1 MFLFCIAVKTTSP
14 SINAANI
21 SSILPN
27 ASLVDTLTDTKITS
41 GTSTNTSTSTD
52 ASVQQKPTSSPMA
65 PSEVSPNTAICDRPK
80 VKSVS
85 KKDCKNNRRLA
96 TAALAFQSNS
106 TVSIGHLKNF
116 CFYSRINFDILLS
129 FYQSLN
135 PTLSVPTTSQT
146 TTLTTLQAQNL
157 QSPQQQQQPL
167 VIKHFG
173 SFKIDFRL
181 IFPHLLFCL

>member
-1 MFLFCIAVKTTSP
+1 MSPVGKLIDVHAGALDGQPASEAHFSQVPSSDCVAVKTTTP

-41 GTSTNTSTSTD
+41 CTSTSSSAD
-52 ASVQQKPTSSPMA
+52 AAAAVQQKPTSSPMA

-96 TAALAFQSNS
+96 TAALAFQSNA
-106 TVSIGHLKNF
+106 TVSV
-116 CFYSRINFDILLS
+116 D
-129 FYQSLN
+129 
-135 PTLSVPTTSQT
+135 
-146 TTLTTLQAQNL
+146 
-157 QSPQQQQQPL
+157 
-167 VIKHFG
+167 
-173 SFKIDFRL
+173 D
-181 IFPHLLFCL
+181 